1 MKKANII
8 NNLNSENSISQ
19 IENQRIQYIG
29 INTKDECESIIGIN
43 TKDGTL
49 IFNPFEIK
57 INNNKNTFCKALKK
71 SYPNGSNKIIP
82 LSSTK
87 KVKF

>member
-57 INNNKNTFCKALKK
+57 INNNKNTFCKALKNHTQMDQTK
-71 SYPNGSNKIIP
+71 SYHLAQQRK
-82 LSSTK
+82 
-87 KVKF
+87 

>member
-8 NNLNSENSISQ
+8 NNLNSKNSISQ

-43 TKDGTL
+43 TKDGML

-71 SYPNGSNKIIP
+71 SYHLAQQRK
-82 LSSTK
+82 
-87 KVKF
+87 